1 VRKKSVEI
9 YRELAPDSAGCVKCD
24 NGLEMITDQ
33 HHRDGSVCS
42 VVARNYSF
50 SDVVKVAPLGRYNPG
65 KDQYLGNL

>member
-1 VRKKSVEI
+1 
-9 YRELAPDSAGCVKCD
+9 
-24 NGLEMITDQ
+24 MITDQ